1 MGDEYI
7 KIRVVEDGASISW
20 SDQVEEEIPVWE
32 DPRWS
37 KAEVKQVK
45 KKVQQVKKKVARARM
60 VVTEVVKPEKTY
72 SHLFPL
78 GDYLAMVLGEKGM
91 KNLKRDGGA
100 TSKEGLEEKYL
111 EQMMRK
117 PGVCKNPSHK
127 NYMAF
132 DVEKLEEEPLQ
143 RRIFEMESRPQ
154 IVTDEQG
161 QHYVVLLGLSPNNL
175 FCKEYSPRVKK
186 EETEK
191 DTGKSQSKGVEQEV
205 KIIENNSIAKIFASD
220 CKNDD
225 FRHYSSLEALMDLNS
240 HL

>member
-1 MGDEYI
+1 MKTPIDT
-7 KIRVVEDGASISW
+7 KIGLEKDGASIIW
-20 SDQVEEEIPVWE
+20 SDQVEEEIPSWE

-45 KKVQQVKKKVARARM
+45 KKEQQVKKVARARR

-91 KNLKRDGGA
+91 KNLRRDGGA
-100 TSKEGLEEKYL
+100 KSKTGLEEKYL

-117 PGVCKNPSHK
+117 PGVCKNPFYK
-127 NYMAF
+127 NFMAF

-143 RRIFEMESRPQ
+143 RRIFEMESRPE

-161 QHYVVLLGLSPNNL
+161 RHYVVLLGFSTPPASKVHCSINGLENSSST
-175 FCKEYSPRVKK
+175 EYSKVQHLFGIAVGLFPVGGGLFSVTVGLRKSPTPIKK
-186 EETEK
+186 VLL
-191 DTGKSQSKGVEQEV
+191 QSKKV
-205 KIIENNSIAKIFASD
+205 
-220 CKNDD
+220 
-225 FRHYSSLEALMDLNS
+225 LL
-240 HL
+240 

>member
-1 MGDEYI
+1 MKMKTPIDT
-7 KIRVVEDGASISW
+7 KIGLEKDGASIIW
-20 SDQVEEEIPVWE
+20 SDQVEEEIPSWE

-45 KKVQQVKKKVARARM
+45 KKEQQVKKVARARR

-91 KNLKRDGGA
+91 ENLRRDGGA
-100 TSKEGLEEKYL
+100 KSKQGLEEKYL
-111 EQMMRK
+111 EQMTRK

-161 QHYVVLLGLSPNNL
+161 RPYVVLLGMSPNNL
-175 FCKEYSPRVKK
+175 ICKEYSPRVKEEENRSRGVK
-186 EETEK
+186 EE
-191 DTGKSQSKGVEQEV
+191 VI
-205 KIIENNSIAKIFASD
+205 IIENKYST
-220 CKNDD
+220 D
-225 FRHYSSLEALMDLNS
+225 FCFKL
-240 HL
+240 

>member
-1 MGDEYI
+1 LKQDHFSTFTKENNFNNFQATIEEMKMGEEYI
-7 KIRVVEDGASISW
+7 KIRVVEDGASTSW
-20 SDQVEEEIPVWE
+20 ADEMEEVVPAWE

-45 KKVQQVKKKVARARM
+45 KKVQQVKKKVARALR
-60 VVTEVVKPEKTY
+60 VVTDVVKPEKTY

-91 KNLKRDGGA
+91 ENLRRDGGA
-100 TSKEGLEEKYL
+100 RSKEGLEEKYV

-161 QHYVVLLGLSPNNL
+161 RHYVVLLGMGPNNL
-175 FCKEYSPRVKK
+175 FCKEYSPRVKEEENRSRGVK
-186 EETEK
+186 EE
-191 DTGKSQSKGVEQEV
+191 VN
-205 KIIENNSIAKIFASD
+205 IIENKYST
-220 CKNDD
+220 D
-225 FRHYSSLEALMDLNS
+225 FCFKL
-240 HL
+240 

>member
-1 MGDEYI
+1 MKMKMKMGVEYI
-7 KIRVVEDGASISW
+7 KIRLEKDGASISW
-20 SDQVEEEIPVWE
+20 SDQVEEEIPSWE

-37 KAEVKQVK
+37 KADVKQVK
-45 KKVQQVKKKVARARM
+45 KEVQQVKKKVARARM

-91 KNLKRDGGA
+91 ENLRRDGGA
-100 TSKEGLEEKYL
+100 KSKQGLEEKYL
-111 EQMMRK
+111 EQMTRK

-205 KIIENNSIAKIFASD
+205 KIIENNSIAKIFAF
-220 CKNDD
+220 K
-225 FRHYSSLEALMDLNS
+225 L
-240 HL
+240 

>member
-7 KIRVVEDGASISW
+7 KIRVVEDGASTSW
-20 SDQVEEEIPVWE
+20 ADEMEEVVPAWE

-45 KKVQQVKKKVARARM
+45 KKVQQVKKKVARALR
-60 VVTEVVKPEKTY
+60 VVTDVVKPEKTY

-205 KIIENNSIAKIFASD
+205 KIIENNSIAKIFASN

-225 FRHYSSLEALMDLNS
+225 FRHYSSLDAHLDLNS
-240 HL
+240 QL

>member
-37 KAEVKQVK
+37 KTEVKQVK
-45 KKVQQVKKKVARARM
+45 KKVARALR

-175 FCKEYSPRVKK
+175 FCKEYSPRVK
-186 EETEK
+186 EEK
-191 DTGKSQSKGVEQEV
+191 NRPRGVRQEV
-205 KIIENNSIAKIFASD
+205 NIIENK
-220 CKNDD
+220 
-225 FRHYSSLEALMDLNS
+225 YSNRFLLQIITTISGTTHPRM
-240 HL
+240 HIWT

>member
-37 KAEVKQVK
+37 KAEVKHVK
-45 KKVQQVKKKVARARM
+45 KKEQQVKKKVARARR

-91 KNLKRDGGA
+91 ENLRRDGGA
-100 TSKEGLEEKYL
+100 RSKEGLEEKYL

-175 FCKEYSPRVKK
+175 FCKEYSPRVK
-186 EETEK
+186 EEK
-191 DTGKSQSKGVEQEV
+191 NRPRGVRQEV
-205 KIIENNSIAKIFASD
+205 NIIENK
-220 CKNDD
+220 
-225 FRHYSSLEALMDLNS
+225 YSNRFLLQITTTISGTIHPWMLIWT
-240 HL
+240 

>member
-1 MGDEYI
+1 MKMKTPIDT
-7 KIRVVEDGASISW
+7 KIGLEKDGASIIW
-20 SDQVEEEIPVWE
+20 SDQVEEEIPSWE

-45 KKVQQVKKKVARARM
+45 KKEQQVKKVARARR

-91 KNLKRDGGA
+91 ENLRRDGGA
-100 TSKEGLEEKYL
+100 RSKEGLEEKYV

-161 QHYVVLLGLSPNNL
+161 RHYVVLLGMGPNNL
-175 FCKEYSPRVKK
+175 FCKEYTPRVKEEENRSRGVK
-186 EETEK
+186 EE
-191 DTGKSQSKGVEQEV
+191 VI
-205 KIIENNSIAKIFASD
+205 IIENKYSTD
-220 CKNDD
+220 CCFK
-225 FRHYSSLEALMDLNS
+225 L
-240 HL
+240 

>member
-1 MGDEYI
+1 MKTPIDT
-7 KIRVVEDGASISW
+7 KIGLEKDGASIIW
-20 SDQVEEEIPVWE
+20 SDQVEEEIPSWE

-45 KKVQQVKKKVARARM
+45 KKEQQVKKVARARR

-91 KNLKRDGGA
+91 ENLRRDGGA
-100 TSKEGLEEKYL
+100 RSKEGLEEKYV

-161 QHYVVLLGLSPNNL
+161 RHYVVLLGMGPNNL
-175 FCKEYSPRVKK
+175 FCKEYTPRVKEEENRSRGVK
-186 EETEK
+186 EE
-191 DTGKSQSKGVEQEV
+191 VI
-205 KIIENNSIAKIFASD
+205 IIENKYSTD
-220 CKNDD
+220 CCFK
-225 FRHYSSLEALMDLNS
+225 L
-240 HL
+240 

>member
-1 MGDEYI
+1 MKMKMKMGVEYI
-7 KIRVVEDGASISW
+7 KIRLEKDGASISW
-20 SDQVEEEIPVWE
+20 SDQVEEEIPSWE

-45 KKVQQVKKKVARARM
+45 KKEQQVKKVARARR

-91 KNLKRDGGA
+91 ENLRRDGGA
-100 TSKEGLEEKYL
+100 KSKQGLEEKYL
-111 EQMMRK
+111 EQMTRK

-161 QHYVVLLGLSPNNL
+161 RPYVVLLGMSPNNL
-175 FCKEYSPRVKK
+175 ICKEYSPRVK
-186 EETEK
+186 EEK
-191 DTGKSQSKGVEQEV
+191 NRPRGVRQEV
-205 KIIENNSIAKIFASD
+205 NIIVNK
-220 CKNDD
+220 
-225 FRHYSSLEALMDLNS
+225 YSTNFCFKL
-240 HL
+240 

>member
-1 MGDEYI
+1 MKMKMKMGVFDT
-7 KIRVVEDGASISW
+7 KIGLEKDGASIIW
-20 SDQVEEEIPVWE
+20 SDQVEEEIPSWE

-45 KKVQQVKKKVARARM
+45 KKEQQVKKVARARR

-91 KNLKRDGGA
+91 ENLRRDGGA
-100 TSKEGLEEKYL
+100 RSKEGLEEKYV

-161 QHYVVLLGLSPNNL
+161 RHYVVLLGMGPNNL
-175 FCKEYSPRVKK
+175 FCKEYTPRVKEEENRSRGVK
-186 EETEK
+186 EE
-191 DTGKSQSKGVEQEV
+191 VI
-205 KIIENNSIAKIFASD
+205 IIENKYST
-220 CKNDD
+220 D
-225 FRHYSSLEALMDLNS
+225 FCFKL
-240 HL
+240 